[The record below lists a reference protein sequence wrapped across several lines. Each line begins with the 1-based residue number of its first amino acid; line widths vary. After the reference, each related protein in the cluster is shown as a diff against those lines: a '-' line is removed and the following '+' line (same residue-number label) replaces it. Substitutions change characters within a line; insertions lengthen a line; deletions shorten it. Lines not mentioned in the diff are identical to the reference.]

1 MIFTRARVS
10 LALLSLRKNGGLL
23 EVYVLYSVR
32 SPHFIPSPYFIPS
45 PQSVFYTDR
54 DYELEQFFRSLRD
67 LLMLSLEAN
76 LSFDSAE
83 FLSRRL
89 DGFERTL
96 NVLSSR
102 LRVSFPTEVQL
113 LVNRGSIARTYLIW
127 VCV

>member
-1 MIFTRARVS
+1 MRKSMRKMSARNQ
-10 LALLSLRKNGGLL
+10 L
-23 EVYVLYSVR
+23 
-32 SPHFIPSPYFIPS
+32 
-45 PQSVFYTDR
+45 T

-67 LLMLSLEAN
+67 LLILSLEAN

-113 LVNRGSIARTYLIW
+113 LVNRGSIARTYLTVNPLLSPPGGLFFSSTFEGGLNREGGGLILFSETHHL
-127 VCV
+127 